1 MIQSV
6 KTYWDSFWTLT
17 FDLPAFVL
25 GYSKSVLVR
34 HVPHIYLQ
42 GATVALLPLLPEAIS
57 TDGRGLDA
65 EVVWF
70 IQQAGGA
77 AVQQVFLIVVV
88 AAAAEGARDIPAEG
102 AGLEDQ
108 DLDLSRS
115 GSSD

>member
-1 MIQSV
+1 MSV
-6 KTYWDSFWTLT
+6 
-17 FDLPAFVL
+17 
-25 GYSKSVLVR
+25 R
-34 HVPHIYLQ
+34 RVPHIYLQ
-42 GATVALLPLLPEAIS
+42 GATVALLPLLLEAVP

-70 IQQAGGA
+70 IQEAGGA
-77 AVQQVFLIVVV
+77 AVQQVFLIVVA

-102 AGLEDQ
+102 GGLGDQ